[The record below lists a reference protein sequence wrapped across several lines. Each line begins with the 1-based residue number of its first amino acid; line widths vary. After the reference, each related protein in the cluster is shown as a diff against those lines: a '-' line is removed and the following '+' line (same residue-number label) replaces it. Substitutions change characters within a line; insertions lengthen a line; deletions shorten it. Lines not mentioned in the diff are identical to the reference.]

1 MTETNLSRRGFLTL
15 GTVAA
20 ATAAAGI
27 AGCAPSTNGGS
38 EASLSQTGA
47 SGANDGPSFMQAPE
61 PIDPSSIAETHD
73 YDVVVVG
80 AGTAGVPAAI
90 SAHKNGAS
98 VCVVQKELTPISQG
112 NTATGVKL
120 EGSDEAAIQYLI
132 TRTLG
137 ENQYRSKRALL
148 DLWAHRSGEAIEYMA
163 EYSQGMENAPTLSKN
178 DRYPDGYLPVEY
190 PGTDLKVLTFS
201 MRCGVKPIC
210 WQDGITTLAQ
220 AAEANGID
228 FFYETPGV
236 QLVQD
241 DHGVV
246 TGVIC
251 QAKNGDY
258 VQFNAAKGVVVAT
271 GDYQNDEEMV
281 AYYLPDM
288 TAFDKKQMNKTGDG
302 HKMILW
308 AGGQMERVGHTK
320 MVHDFDSGPM
330 FDEPFMA
337 VKLSGE
343 RFCDEFIDMS
353 LINNFL
359 IEDEK
364 PGYYCQIFDANYMQD
379 VEDWGGKPTDPEAL
393 AMYMPEEDIAERTG
407 VRPDLIATFK
417 ADSLDELATKLGIT
431 DTAAFKAA
439 VERYNEL
446 CAKGADD
453 DFGKDPKYLKPVAQA
468 PFYGI
473 QKHVRLSAIVSGV
486 NVDEELRAL
495 REDGSPIEGLYVAG
509 NTAGQ
514 FYSGVDYPLSIAGL
528 SIGRAITFGYVA
540 GENAALR

>member
-1 MTETNLSRRGFLTL
+1 MSTINLSRRGFLTL

-20 ATAAAGI
+20 AATAVGLT
-27 AGCAPSTNGGS
+27 GCAPDSGS
-38 EASLSQTGA
+38 DASLA
-47 SGANDGPSFMQAPE
+47 ESGTPAAGTPSFMQAPD
-61 PIDPSSIAETHD
+61 PIDPTSITETHD

-90 SAHKNGAS
+90 SAKKSGAS

-112 NTATGVKL
+112 NTAAGVKL

-137 ENQYRSKRALL
+137 ENQYRSKRTLL
-148 DLWAHRSGEAIEYMA
+148 DLWAHRSGEALEAMA
-163 EYSQGMENAPTLSKN
+163 AYVEGRENAPTLSVN
-178 DRYPDGYLPVEY
+178 DRYPDGYLPIEY

-210 WQDGITTLAQ
+210 WQDGITTLAE
-220 AAEANGID
+220 AAEADGID
-228 FFYETPGV
+228 FFYETPGI
-236 QLVQD
+236 QLVQND
-241 DHGVV
+241 QSAV

-251 QAKNGDY
+251 QTKSGDY
-258 VQFNAAKGVVVAT
+258 AQFNAAKGVVVAT
-271 GDYQNDEEMV
+271 GDYQNDDEMV

-288 TAFDKKQMNKTGDG
+288 VNYDKKQMNKTGDG

-308 AGGQMERVGHTK
+308 AGGTMERIGHTK

-330 FDEPFMA
+330 FNEPFLA
-337 VKLSGE
+337 VKMTGE
-343 RFCDEFIDMS
+343 RFCDENIDMS

-359 IEDEK
+359 IDEEK
-364 PGYYCQIFDANYMQD
+364 PGYYCQVFDANYVQN
-379 VEDWGGKPTDPEAL
+379 VQGWGGMPSEPEAL
-393 AMYMPEEDIAERTG
+393 AMYMPEEDIAERKG

-417 ADSLDELATKLGIT
+417 ADTLDELASKLGIE
-431 DTAAFKAA
+431 DVAAFKAS
-439 VERYNEL
+439 VDRYNEL
-446 CAKGADD
+446 CAQGADE
-453 DFGKDPKYLKPVAQA
+453 DFGKNVKYLKPVTQA

-486 NVDEELRAL
+486 NVDEQLRAL
-495 REDGSPIEGLYVAG
+495 REDGTPIEGLYVAG

-528 SIGRAITFGYVA
+528 SVGRAITFGYVA

>member
-1 MTETNLSRRGFLTL
+1 MSKTNLSRRGFLTL

-20 ATAAAGI
+20 AGVAAGLT
-27 AGCAPSTNGGS
+27 GCAPEPKADSALATS
-38 EASLSQTGA
+38 GA
-47 SGANDGPSFMQAPE
+47 SSTDKPAFMQAPDA
-61 PIDPSSIAETHD
+61 IDPASIVETHD

-90 SAHKNGAS
+90 SAKKNGAS

-112 NTATGVKL
+112 NTAAGIKL
-120 EGSDEAAIQYLI
+120 EGSDEAAIQFLI

-148 DLWAHRSGEAIEYMA
+148 NLWAHRSGEALETMA
-163 EYSQGMENAPTLSKN
+163 AYAEGRENAPTLSIN

-190 PGTDLKVLTFS
+190 PDTDLKVLTFS

-210 WQDGITTLAQ
+210 WQDGITTLAE
-220 AAEANGID
+220 AAESDGID
-228 FFYETPGV
+228 FFYETPGI
-236 QLVQD
+236 QLVQNEQ
-241 DHGVV
+241 GAV

-258 VQFNAAKGVVVAT
+258 LQFNAAKGVVVAT
-271 GDYQNDEEMV
+271 GDYQNDDEMV

-288 TAFDKKQMNKTGDG
+288 ANYDKKQMNKTGDG

-308 AGGQMERVGHTK
+308 AGGVMERIGHTK

-330 FDEPFMA
+330 FNEPFLA
-337 VKLSGE
+337 VKMNGE
-343 RFCDEFIDMS
+343 RFCDEHIDMS

-359 IEDEK
+359 IDEER
-364 PGYYCQIFDANYMQD
+364 PGYYCQVFDANYVQD
-379 VEDWGGKPTDPEAL
+379 VQDWGGMPTKPEAL
-393 AMYMPEEDIAERTG
+393 AMYMPEEDIAERKG

-417 ADSLDELATKLGIT
+417 ADTLDELAEKLGIE
-431 DTAAFKAA
+431 DIAAFKAS

-446 CAKGADD
+446 CSNGADE
-453 DFGKDPKYLKPVAQA
+453 DFGKDVKYLKPVAQA
-468 PFYGI
+468 PFYGV

-486 NVDEELRAL
+486 NVDEQLRAL
-495 REDGSPIEGLYVAG
+495 REDGTPIEGLYVAG

-528 SIGRAITFGYVA
+528 SVGRAITFGYVA